1 MRRETSQEIDSR
13 AAEWAARIDRG
24 ALSSEEDRQLEQWLA
39 GDQRRRG
46 AFMRIRAVALH
57 SERARALGSGYDPDA
72 FLDRPLAGAAA
83 ITRRR
88 MLWLGGSAVAAAM
101 IGAVG
106 LRLTGATRYGTR
118 LGEVRVVTLK
128 DGSVITLNTSSS
140 IRVDMGSARRLV
152 ALEAGEA
159 LFDVASDPARPFI
172 VEAGDAAVRAVGT
185 SFAVRRFG
193 SAPVEV
199 VVREGLVEVTAPS
212 NARPIRMGAN
222 RPVISSRATAGSSM
236 TIRMSL

>member
-1 MRRETSQEIDSR
+1 
-13 AAEWAARIDRG
+13 
-24 ALSSEEDRQLEQWLA
+24 
-39 GDQRRRG
+39 
-46 AFMRIRAVALH
+46 
-57 SERARALGSGYDPDA
+57 
-72 FLDRPLAGAAA
+72 
-83 ITRRR
+83 

-222 RPVISSRATAGSSM
+222 SRLVAAGTGPMGVPARLQPDAISRELAWKDGRLAFEGEALGRAAQSFARYSDIRIVIDDPAVAREEITGLFAANDPVSFARAAALSLDLSVTVNSGEVRLQRRPIS
-236 TIRMSL
+236 